1 MCVRVFAVHSFVD
14 LAKYLLSLPDVTVF
28 LSNRLCQDPLEN
40 FLGQQRQRG
49 HAHEYPTAQEFFK
62 NTQALRVIHVMCSNV
77 RGNCRAST
85 STSEDLS
92 SQPLPN
98 EGKQLNSN
106 IFVLIIINSVTAT

>member
-28 LSNRLCQDPLEN
+28 LSNRLCQDPLE
-40 FLGQQRQRG
+40 FFFGQQRQRVR
-49 HAHEYPTAQEFFK
+49 AHENPTAQEFFK
-62 NTQALRVIHVMCSNV
+62 NTQALRVIHGMCSNV

-92 SQPLPN
+92 SQPL
-98 EGKQLNSN
+98 GKQPNSN
-106 IFVLIIINSVTAT
+106 IFVLIIINSVII